1 MSLYC
6 GIDFHKN
13 TSSICLIAEDG
24 SQVQHATVKTT
35 RLRSFLVSYQIA
47 KIGIES
53 SGGTNHMVDIL
64 KADGHDVRII
74 NSNTF
79 KAIGLGGKKTDKR
92 DAEAIAQAMRV
103 NFVPEVFHKSKRA
116 REIKSLLVCRELC
129 VNNRV
134 SAINHVRGTLR
145 EYGITI
151 PQGFEKFLELASS
164 SIESLENGCIKSALR
179 GHLEHVHKY
188 MKDEKEIEA
197 AIAEF
202 TKGDERLERLRS
214 IPGVGPLGSY
224 AALAVIDEVSRF
236 SNSKQLASYLGL
248 VPKEHSSGGTRMM
261 GSITRSGSEI
271 MRRYLI
277 HGARAILMH
286 AKENDPDPNKRWALR
301 LKDKVGMNKAT
312 VALAH
317 RMARLIWC
325 ILKENRK
332 YSPKPPLAKTK
343 KRILEMKTI
352 KSVA

>member
-1 MSLYC
+1 MKFYC

-13 TSSICLIAEDG
+13 TSSICLISEDG
-24 SQVQHATVKTT
+24 SKVEHATVRTEK
-35 RLRSFLVSYQIA
+35 LPGFLMIRPILKV
-47 KIGIES
+47 GIES

-64 KADGHDVRII
+64 KARGLDVRII

-103 NFVPEVFHKSKRA
+103 NFIPEVFHKSKRA
-116 REIKSLLVCRELC
+116 REIKSLLVSRELC

-134 SAINHVRGTLR
+134 SAINHIRGTLR
-145 EYGITI
+145 EYGITM
-151 PQGFEKFLELASS
+151 PQGLEKFLELASS
-164 SIESLENGCIKSALR
+164 SIELLENGYIKSSLR
-179 GHLEHVHKY
+179 SHLEHVLQY
-188 MKDEKEIEA
+188 MKDEKQIEDSL
-197 AIAEF
+197 AEF
-202 TKGDERLERLRS
+202 TKEDERLAKLRS

-301 LKDKVGMNKAT
+301 LKDKIGMNKAT

-317 RMARLIWC
+317 RIARLIWC

-343 KRILEMKTI
+343 KRILEIEAPK
-352 KSVA
+352 KVA

>member
-1 MSLYC
+1 MKLYC

-13 TSSICLIAEDG
+13 TSSICLINEDG
-24 SQVQHATVKTT
+24 SGVQHVTVRTPK
-35 RLRSFLVSYQIA
+35 LRSFLVRYQIA

-103 NFVPEVFHKSKRA
+103 NFVPEVYHKSKRA
-116 REIKSLLVCRELC
+116 REIKSLIVSRELC
-129 VNNRV
+129 LNNRV
-134 SAINHVRGTLR
+134 SAINHIRGTLR
-145 EYGITI
+145 EYGITM
-151 PQGFEKFLELASS
+151 PQGIENFLEHASS
-164 SIESLENGCIKSALR
+164 SIELLDNGYIKAALR
-179 GHLEHVHKY
+179 SHLEQVLRY
-188 MKDEKEIEA
+188 MQDEKDIENA
-197 AIAEF
+197 LAEF
-202 TKGDERLERLRS
+202 TKDDERLEKLRS

-224 AALAVIDEVSRF
+224 AALAVIDDISRF

-271 MRRYLI
+271 FRRYLI

-301 LKDKVGMNKAT
+301 LKDKIGMNKAT

-317 RMARLIWC
+317 RLARLIWC
-325 ILKENRK
+325 ILKEDRK
-332 YSPKPPLAKTK
+332 YSPKPPLAKAK
-343 KRILEMKTI
+343 KRILEVQDVKG
-352 KSVA
+352 AA